1 MSIKVADILAH
12 PTSNPEGPADPGR
25 RDFIHIAATAVA
37 LGGIAAV
44 AWPLIDQMNPAADT
58 LAVASIEFDI
68 AKVALGQQ
76 VEIIWR
82 KQPVFIRHRTP
93 AEIARAVA
101 ADHASDM
108 KDPELD
114 SQRVK
119 PGHAEWLIVL
129 ASCTHLGCVPTFAQ
143 GDYGGWLCP
152 CHGSQYD
159 TSARIRKGPA
169 PKNLVVPDYAFIG
182 PTKVKIG

>member
-1 MSIKVADILAH
+1 VADSLAH
-12 PTSNPEGPADPGR
+12 AAPATDGPADPGR
-25 RDFIHIAATAVA
+25 RDFIHIAAAAAT
-37 LGGIAAV
+37 LGGVAAV

-58 LAVASIEFDI
+58 LAVASIEFDM
-68 AKVALGQQ
+68 AKVAAGQQ

-93 AEIARAVA
+93 QEIAKARAD
-101 ADHASDM
+101 DHASDL
-108 KDPELD
+108 KDPETD
-114 SQRVK
+114 ASRVK
-119 PGHAEWLIVL
+119 AGHEEWLVVL

-143 GDYGGWLCP
+143 GEYGGWLCP

>member
-1 MSIKVADILAH
+1 MSFNVADSLAH
-12 PTSNPEGPADPGR
+12 TAPAGDGPADPGR
-25 RDFIHIAATAVA
+25 RDFIHIAATAMAV
-37 LGGIAAV
+37 GGVAAV
-44 AWPLIDQMNPAADT
+44 AWPLIDQMNPAAD
-58 LAVASIEFDI
+58 VASIEFDM

-93 AEIARAVA
+93 AEIARAR
-101 ADHASDM
+101 ADDNAPM
-108 KDPELD
+108 KDPATD
-114 SQRVK
+114 ASRVK
-119 PGHAEWLIVL
+119 AGHEEWLIVL

-159 TSARIRKGPA
+159 TAARIRKGPA
-169 PKNLVVPDYAFIG
+169 PLNLVLPDYSFIG